1 MLFILEQGGVYMLID
16 FTIDKYPELNHK
28 ICYTSLGNLLIKK
41 TVSREDYDKFIKEK
55 LNTESQM
62 KYLVKLHRFDN
73 MKDISKRKI
82 YVYYIPSDIYKYMKY
97 EKGKISSKCFVPE
110 NLKEKFK
117 KCSIYIEI
125 DLNYLSRIVGCNFI
139 CSSNFDLRHI
149 VNISKPLII
158 IIPSKKDK
166 VSIYESYNTILKHPY
181 IKDYEMNYEEELKLI
196 DGFMK

>member
-1 MLFILEQGGVYMLID
+1 MLID

-41 TVSREDYDKFIKEK
+41 TASREDYDKFIRER

-73 MKDISKRKI
+73 MKDILQRKY

-97 EKGKISSKCFVPE
+97 EKGKISSKRIVPE

-117 KCSIYIEI
+117 KCSVYIEI
-125 DLNYLSRIVGCNFI
+125 DLNYLSRIVRCNFI

-196 DGFMK
+196 ASGFMK